1 MNRPAAQAGFFFIYA
16 KQRYVSVLCEA
27 PGLVR
32 EQTRPRLNGR
42 KSIRDAQ
49 GLLMKATLPALARAP
64 TVAGMTPAVTGMN
77 RIG

>member
-1 MNRPAAQAGFFFIYA
+1 MNRPAAQAGFFFICA

-49 GLLMKATLPALARAP
+49 GLRMKATLPALAQAL
-64 TVAGMTPAVTGMN
+64 TVKGMN
-77 RIG
+77 CIW